1 MFHPVHTYKMKH
13 VKHFEAIDL
22 HHSIFENGKLVYD
35 LPSEKNSRLFKTI
48 IITIVGR
55 NKRYLNPQEYPVDL
69 STSCW
74 NNKQKRILEVTEHV
88 KEMEEDND

>member
-1 MFHPVHTYKMKH
+1 MTYQ
-13 VKHFEAIDL
+13 VKKETQDYL
-22 HHSIFENGKLVYD
+22 KQSLSQLWE
-35 LPSEKNSRLFKTI
+35 E
-48 IITIVGR
+48 

>member
-1 MFHPVHTYKMKH
+1 LW
-13 VKHFEAIDL
+13 E
-22 HHSIFENGKLVYD
+22 E
-35 LPSEKNSRLFKTI
+35 
-48 IITIVGR
+48 